1 MYSTSPKP
9 NVFVVQNGKL
19 VPKETQQE
27 EKKSYRYV
35 PYDSANNPQ
44 PQDYFRETITKLN
57 KENNTLRNQ
66 LDRKLG

>member
-44 PQDYFRETITKLN
+44 P
-57 KENNTLRNQ
+57 
-66 LDRKLG
+66 